1 MEQSYRNQAQLL
13 CKHGHDKR
21 QRSQRFIK
29 TNIEQYATNIRKNCT
44 KRFQTMTYEGLLTD
58 LLESKV
64 NWALGNSANQRA
76 TRVGE
81 MPQELFKILQDGT
94 VESTT
99 SRW

>member
-1 MEQSYRNQAQLL
+1 M
-13 CKHGHDKR
+13 
-21 QRSQRFIK
+21 
-29 TNIEQYATNIRKNCT
+29 
-44 KRFQTMTYEGLLTD
+44 YEGLLSD

-76 TRVGE
+76 TKVGE
-81 MPQELFKILQDGT
+81 MPQELFKILQDGA